1 MVSAVFGSL
10 GSTADASRFV
20 SSKNAARVYGPVSR
34 SSFSSPTQHTPVN
47 RDLVIAI

>member
-20 SSKNAARVYGPVSR
+20 SSRNAARVYGPVSR
-34 SSFSSPTQHTPVN
+34 SFSSPTQHTPVN